1 MTPTAVTP
9 AARAKR
15 ATPARPAS
23 PHPSA
28 PRSVHR
34 TPLRRATGQVG
45 SVPRRVS
52 GPARPADPPRTARTA
67 PAARPTSPAPRVR
80 RAPQVADALHQPL
93 GARLAGLVRTLPD
106 HALLD
111 RIVRGR
117 LWIPLLGVLLVGIV
131 AMQVEVL
138 KLNAGIGH
146 AMVRT
151 AQLQSQDQ
159 RLRDAVSQLSDDQ
172 RIMADAAQ
180 MDMSM
185 PLPSTPKFLAG
196 GKGSDL
202 SRALANIHS
211 PDPTGFAARTSA
223 AEAAAAAS
231 TTSVQ

>member
-9 AARAKR
+9 AARAKG

-28 PRSVHR
+28 PRGAHR
-34 TPLRRATGQVG
+34 TPLRRPTTPAA
-45 SVPRRVS
+45 PRRVS
-52 GPARPADPPRTARTA
+52 GPARPARSAPPPRTARTA
-67 PAARPTSPAPRVR
+67 PAARPTSPVPRVR
-80 RAPQVADALHQPL
+80 RAPRVADAPRQPL
-93 GARLAGLVRTLPD
+93 AVRLAAFVRTLPD
-106 HALLD
+106 RALLD

-151 AQLQSQDQ
+151 GQLQSQDQ

-180 MDMSM
+180 MGMSM
-185 PLPSTPKFLAG
+185 PLPSTPKFLPG
-196 GKGSDL
+196 GQGSDL
-202 SRALANIHS
+202 TRALANIHS
-211 PDPTGFAARTSA
+211 PDPTGFAAQT
-223 AEAAAAAS
+223 AAAAAAAAAA
-231 TTSVQ
+231 TTAG